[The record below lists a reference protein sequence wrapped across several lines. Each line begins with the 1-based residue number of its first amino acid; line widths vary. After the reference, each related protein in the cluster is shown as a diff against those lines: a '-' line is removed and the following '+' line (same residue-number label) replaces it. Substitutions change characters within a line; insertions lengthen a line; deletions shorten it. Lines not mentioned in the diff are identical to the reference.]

1 MGLSSGSGS
10 SLRML
15 SVRAQQET
23 ECPMGPL
30 ESKLNESGST
40 PWVGMRSAV
49 GLKPVSPQKA
59 AGMRMDPPVSVP
71 IATVHLSS
79 ATDTP
84 APDDEPPGISPASR
98 FHGARGAP
106 QCGLMPGPEK
116 ANADASGRPTRRA
129 PA

>member
-71 IATVHLSS
+71 IATVQISS

-84 APDDEPPGISPASR
+84 APDAEPPERKSGVQ
-98 FHGARGAP
+98 GK
-106 QCGLMPGPEK
+106 GLTPSNRNVCLSLNRNEHE
-116 ANADASGRPTRRA
+116 
-129 PA
+129 